1 MKHSRLQVKLNKNH
15 DKNKIK
21 WGDKMEE
28 KTIIIRQEATKEVL
42 DEIYRVVRKIAA
54 KLPPEKAKE
63 YFYTEEELK
72 EIKKQK
78 KDSQT
83 GTL

>member
-1 MKHSRLQVKLNKNH
+1 MK
-15 DKNKIK
+15 
-21 WGDKMEE
+21 E

-72 EIKKQK
+72 IIIKQK
-78 KDSQT
+78 EK
-83 GTL
+83 